1 MSFFAAKNSPLTP
14 FFAHGV
20 RKMTESGIMNIHA
33 KRNLISEPNCKPAQ
47 TKGRPLG
54 LEKLA
59 FLFAF
64 YAIGCII
71 SLIILMVEIIVKSS
85 KPISQEKL
93 PDESMI
99 MQKIESMT
107 KEIESFTS
115 NEEVQLYMLQ
125 KIKSSIVNIPIN
137 LK

>member
-14 FFAHGV
+14 FFAHGI

-59 FLFAF
+59 FLFVF
-64 YAIGCII
+64 YAIGCFI
-71 SLIILMVEIIVKSS
+71 SLIILVVEIIVKSS

>member
-14 FFAHGV
+14 FFAHGI
-20 RKMTESGIMNIHA
+20 RKMTEAGIINIHA
-33 KRNLISEPNCKPAQ
+33 QRNLISEPNCKPPQ

-64 YAIGCII
+64 YAIGCIT
-71 SLIILMVEIIVKSS
+71 SLIILVVENIVKHS
-85 KPISQEKL
+85 KSISQKES

-99 MQKIESMT
+99 WQKIESI
-107 KEIESFTS
+107 KREIESFTN

-125 KIKSSIVNIPIN
+125 KIKSSIVNI
-137 LK
+137 

>member
-14 FFAHGV
+14 FFAHGI
-20 RKMTESGIMNIHA
+20 RKMTEAGIINIHA
-33 KRNLISEPNCKPAQ
+33 QRNLISEPNCKPLQ

-64 YAIGCII
+64 YATGCII
-71 SLIILMVEIIVKSS
+71 SLIILVMENIVKHS
-85 KPISQEKL
+85 KPISPKES

-99 MQKIESMT
+99 WQKIESS
-107 KEIESFTS
+107 KEKL
-115 NEEVQLYMLQ
+115 NLLQ
-125 KIKSSIVNIPIN
+125 TMKKFNFICCRKLSQV
-137 LK
+137 L

>member
-14 FFAHGV
+14 FFAHGI
-20 RKMTESGIMNIHA
+20 RKLTESGIMNIHA
-33 KRNLISEPNCKPAQ
+33 KRNLISEPNCKPLQ

-71 SLIILMVEIIVKSS
+71 SLIILVVENIVKHS
-85 KPISQEKL
+85 KPISPAPLES

-99 MQKIESMT
+99 WQKIESI
-107 KEIESFTS
+107 KREIKSFTN

-125 KIKSSIVNIPIN
+125 KIKSSIVNI
-137 LK
+137 